1 MACSVRCYSI
11 GEGEY
16 EQHFMPRLI
25 IGDNVSLSKYVHNF
39 PPYIIQG
46 NLELTRIT
54 MVYYG
59 NRCRMTL
66 FVYYKQGGNYR

>member
-39 PPYIIQG
+39 PPLYHSG
-46 NLELTRIT
+46 KLGTNENNDGLLW
-54 MVYYG
+54 
-59 NRCRMTL
+59 
-66 FVYYKQGGNYR
+66 K